1 MVDNN
6 VMSPADYAAV
16 TGNNNTWNDGAWWII
31 ILFLFMFMGWGSN
44 GWNQGGPQ
52 QNLATSN
59 EVQNGFDHQAVISNL
74 GTINGNVQNGFSN
87 AEISRCNNTASII
100 NGITN
105 AAYANQQGLSD
116 LRYQV
121 ATEGAA
127 DRTSLQ
133 QSLAEISRCNNT
145 ASIING
151 ITNAAYANQQGLS
164 DLRYQVATEGAAD
177 RTSLQQSLAE
187 IMADNR
193 QQTQSILDRLCQ
205 QEIDAKN
212 ETIQNLR
219 TQLNMAALSAS
230 QNAQTGQLMADN
242 AQQTQNLMN
251 RLNPAP
257 VPAYVVAN
265 PNGCNCGTFN
275 GCCGA

>member
-44 GWNQGGPQ
+44 GWNQCGPQ

-87 AEISRCNNTASII
+87 
-100 NGITN
+100 
-105 AAYANQQGLSD
+105 
-116 LRYQV
+116 
-121 ATEGAA
+121 
-127 DRTSLQ
+127 
-133 QSLAEISRCNNT
+133 AEISRCNNT

-242 AQQTQNLMN
+242 AQQTQNLIN

>member
-1 MVDNN
+1 
-6 VMSPADYAAV
+6 
-16 TGNNNTWNDGAWWII
+16 
-31 ILFLFMFMGWGSN
+31 MFMGWGSN

-105 AAYANQQGLSD
+105 AAYAS
-116 LRYQV
+116 
-121 ATEGAA
+121 
-127 DRTSLQ
+127 
-133 QSLAEISRCNNT
+133 
-145 ASIING
+145 
-151 ITNAAYANQQGLS
+151 QQGLS

-187 IMADNR
+187 IMADN
-193 QQTQSILDRLCQ
+193 
-205 QEIDAKN
+205 
-212 ETIQNLR
+212 
-219 TQLNMAALSAS
+219 
-230 QNAQTGQLMADN
+230 

-251 RLNPAP
+251 RLSPAP

>member
-1 MVDNN
+1 MVDN
-6 VMSPADYAAV
+6 VMSP
-16 TGNNNTWNDGAWWII
+16 GAWWII

-121 ATEGAA
+121 AA
-127 DRTSLQ
+127 
-133 QSLAEISRCNNT
+133 
-145 ASIING
+145 
-151 ITNAAYANQQGLS
+151 
-164 DLRYQVATEGAAD
+164 EGAAD

-193 QQTQSILDRLCQ
+193 QQTQSILDKLCQ

-212 ETIQNLR
+212 ETIQNLRTQLNMAALLR